1 MCAAGGCQRPP
12 RPEAM
17 RARLRK
23 LGAIDNL
30 ERLAVLAPAHQI
42 VRRGRR
48 DDLEELYQEGRDL
61 QRRTGGG
68 RTHVWLRV
76 TLPRGAGRRR
86 GEWVCKGSSP
96 RRRERADNALSSSRW
111 STILRGGESP
121 PECGGCTVSVVRR
134 RILQTRLGGPAA
146 HRLAGGGGSAGS
158 LRGASREAARAGFD
172 RTRQAGLGADRRRLS
187 SSILNLGC
195 VCDQKKKTR

>member
-1 MCAAGGCQRPP
+1 MIHNSSVIDKKAKVSNSVKIGPFCYVGPDVELSDEGAKVVVLEVEREHVLARRRGIRSVCAAGGCQRPP

-30 ERLAVLAPAHQI
+30 ERLTVLAPAHQI

-76 TLPRGAGRRR
+76 TRCRA
-86 GEWVCKGSSP
+86 
-96 RRRERADNALSSSRW
+96 RRREEKGRVGVQRVVAASQGARGQRLVKLEVVHHFSRG
-111 STILRGGESP
+111 R
-121 PECGGCTVSVVRR
+121 V
-134 RILQTRLGGPAA
+134 AA
-146 HRLAGGGGSAGS
+146 
-158 LRGASREAARAGFD
+158 
-172 RTRQAGLGADRRRLS
+172 
-187 SSILNLGC
+187 
-195 VCDQKKKTR
+195 

>member
-1 MCAAGGCQRPP
+1 
-12 RPEAM
+12 M

-30 ERLAVLAPAHQI
+30 ERLTVLAPAHQI

-76 TLPRGAGRRR
+76 TRCRAAQGGEGASGCAKGRRR
-86 GEWVCKGSSP
+86 VAGSARTTP
-96 RRRERADNALSSSRW
+96 CQA
-111 STILRGGESP
+111 RGGP
-121 PECGGCTVSVVRR
+121 PFFAGASRR
-134 RILQTRLGGPAA
+134 LSAGLHGERGTAAHLADAFGRAGAGAA

-158 LRGASREAARAGFD
+158 LKGAEQGSVLDAC
-172 RTRQAGLGADRRRLS
+172 RRLLDKNPAHN
-187 SSILNLGC
+187 IG
-195 VCDQKKKTR
+195 QKKRRKTDDPR

>member
-1 MCAAGGCQRPP
+1 
-12 RPEAM
+12 M

-76 TLPRGAGRRR
+76 TRCRA
-86 GEWVCKGSSP
+86 
-96 RRRERADNALSSSRW
+96 RRREKGRVGVQRVVAASQGAHGQRLVKLEVIHHFSRG
-111 STILRGGESP
+111 R
-121 PECGGCTVSVVRR
+121 V
-134 RILQTRLGGPAA
+134 AA
-146 HRLAGGGGSAGS
+146 
-158 LRGASREAARAGFD
+158 
-172 RTRQAGLGADRRRLS
+172 
-187 SSILNLGC
+187 
-195 VCDQKKKTR
+195 